1 MIIKKCLQNCEGTK
15 LIIVPRRCEIEKGDY
30 VQLIKI
36 NDTAEVQ
43 IAKPD
48 PSAKLESN
56 QDVKSKEP

>member
-1 MIIKKCLQNCEGTK
+1 MFLAILNNS
-15 LIIVPRRCEIEKGDY
+15 L
-30 VQLIKI
+30 LIKI